1 MTLVGALAE
10 DLRTSVPIEQDLD
23 SVESWLDAEFGN
35 GPGPLAPLLAHAAR
49 FRGKRVR
56 AAQVMLVARACGRL
70 TPEHR
75 TVAGVIE
82 LIHAATLAH
91 DDVLDEARER
101 RGLDCLHVTWGSH
114 AAVLLG
120 DWLYARAF
128 THCTRMEDQA
138 ASRVLA
144 RATAKI
150 CAGEIHQ
157 NLTRRDFE
165 LSESDYLSQVDG
177 KTGALFEAAGR
188 LAAHYAGASPAAVEA
203 AARHG
208 LLAGRAFQI
217 ADDLLDLEGD
227 PEVAGKSLGTDWER
241 GKMTL
246 PLIRLRSALDPQ
258 RRALLAQ
265 AFLSAAPRAFLSQ
278 EPFAEAN
285 AQAAA
290 SCRALVRTTLADACA
305 AAANLPGGA
314 ATEALISLTHWLG
327 ERNR

>member
-1 MTLVGALAE
+1 MTPVGSLAE
-10 DLRTSVPIEQDLD
+10 GLRTSVPIEQDLAA
-23 SVESWLDAEFGN
+23 VELWLEAEFDG
-35 GPGPLAPLLAHAAR
+35 GPTPLAPLLAHAAR

-75 TVAGVIE
+75 TLAGVIE

-91 DDVLDEARER
+91 DDVLDEASAR
-101 RGLDCLHVTWGSH
+101 RGLDCLHVLWGAH

-128 THCTRMEDQA
+128 THCTRLEDQT

-144 RATAKI
+144 RATARM

-165 LSESDYLSQVDG
+165 LAETDYLAQVDG

-188 LAAHYAGASPAAVEA
+188 LAAHYAGASPALIET

-227 PEVAGKSLGTDWER
+227 PEIAGKSLGTDWER

-246 PLIRLRSALDPQ
+246 PLIRLREALDPA
-258 RRALLAQ
+258 RRARLAA
-265 AFLSAAPRAFLSQ
+265 AFLSGASRAILR
-278 EPFAEAN
+278 EADY
-285 AQAAA
+285 ADSYLQAAA
-290 SCRALVRTTLADACA
+290 SCRALVRATLAEA
-305 AAANLPGGA
+305 AAAAEALPAGS
-314 ATEALISLTHWLG
+314 ATEALSNLTRLLG
-327 ERNR
+327 ERSR